1 MDLDHWVL
9 TFPAVIKWIWNFGC
23 TAFWKVKSAA
33 SLKGRDIL
41 MTNNLTAP
49 ISKQLLMA
57 LLTITIGV
65 EFILYL
71 SGYSQLAGT
80 IYDAIMVSS
89 FFIGLK
95 LHRRLRN
102 GIQKTKIQHIRQFI
116 GAFLLFILGSTIIN
130 IYSSYAFQDFSD
142 DYEQYVETYT
152 EVVSDDSEIV
162 EPNEPIEPVEKM
174 WEVIDE
180 IDAVG
185 YDIFTDILAGL
196 EEVWRLA
203 YIILILF
210 AFKKIFPRRW
220 EKVRRDIFVLI
231 ALFVTSVLF
240 GIDHTLSSVQSWQ
253 YEIGA
258 IVTFS
263 NMGLLFGLIL
273 LWTRNLWVTVLVH
286 SVYDILAT
294 LSWYYFEY
302 IVEIGALILLP
313 VYLILMTIENQQ
325 VKKSSEIVVSKDIV
339 KT

>member
-9 TFPAVIKWIWNFGC
+9 TFPAVIKWIWNFSC
-23 TAFWKVKSAA
+23 TAFWKVKNAA
-33 SLKGRDIL
+33 SLKGRDIK

-65 EFILYL
+65 ELILYL

-102 GIQKTKIQHIRQFI
+102 GIQKTKIQLIRQFI

-130 IYSSYAFQDFSD
+130 IYSSYAFQDFSN

-152 EVVSDDSEIV
+152 DVVSDESDIV
-162 EPNEPIEPVEKM
+162 EPSEPIEPVDKF

-210 AFKKIFPRRW
+210 IFKKIFPRRW
-220 EKVRRDIFVLI
+220 ENGRRDIFVLLS
-231 ALFVTSVLF
+231 LFVTSVLF

-258 IVTFS
+258 IVTFA

-286 SVYDILAT
+286 STYDILAT
-294 LSWYYFEY
+294 LSWYYFEF
-302 IVEIGALILLP
+302 IVEIAALILLP
-313 VYLILMTIENQQ
+313 VYLILMTIE
-325 VKKSSEIVVSKDIV
+325 KKMSSEIVVSEDIAN
-339 KT
+339 

>member
-1 MDLDHWVL
+1 
-9 TFPAVIKWIWNFGC
+9 
-23 TAFWKVKSAA
+23 
-33 SLKGRDIL
+33 
-41 MTNNLTAP
+41 MTKNLTAP
-49 ISKQLLMA
+49 ISKQLLLA
-57 LLTITIGV
+57 LLTITIGA
-65 EFILYL
+65 ELILYL

-95 LHRRLRN
+95 LHRRLHT
-102 GIQKTKIQHIRQFI
+102 GIKKTKIQHTRQFI
-116 GAFLLFILGSTIIN
+116 GAFLLFILGSTFIN
-130 IYSSYAFQDFSD
+130 IYSSYAFQDFSN
-142 DYEQYVETYT
+142 DYEQYVDSYT
-152 EVVSDDSEIV
+152 EAVSDESDII
-162 EPNEPIEPVEKM
+162 EPNEPMEPVDKM

-203 YIILILF
+203 YIILILLV
-210 AFKKIFPRRW
+210 FKKIFPRRW
-220 EKVRRDIFVLI
+220 KKGRRDIFVLL

-258 IVTFS
+258 IVTFA

-273 LWTRNLWVTVLVH
+273 LWTRNLWMTVLVH

-294 LSWYYFEY
+294 LSWYYFEF
-302 IVEIGALILLP
+302 IVEIAALIFIPIYLVLLA
-313 VYLILMTIENQQ
+313 IENKQ
-325 VKKSSEIVVSKDIV
+325 VKKSSDIVVSEDIA
-339 KT
+339 KA

>member
-1 MDLDHWVL
+1 
-9 TFPAVIKWIWNFGC
+9 
-23 TAFWKVKSAA
+23 
-33 SLKGRDIL
+33 
-41 MTNNLTAP
+41 MTTNLTAP
-49 ISKQLLMA
+49 MSKQLLLG

-65 EFILYL
+65 ELILYL
-71 SGYSQLAGT
+71 SGFTQLAGT

-95 LHRRLRN
+95 LHKRLSD
-102 GIQKTKIQHIRQFI
+102 GSQKTKVQHTRQFI
-116 GAFLLFILGSTIIN
+116 GAFLLFIIGSTIIN
-130 IYSSYAFQDFSD
+130 IYSSYAFQDFSN
-142 DYEQYVETYT
+142 DYEQYVEDYT
-152 EVVSDDSEIV
+152 EVVSDDTGIA
-162 EPNEPIEPVEKM
+162 EPEQPIEPVEQL

-180 IDAVG
+180 IDTVG

-210 AFKKIFPRRW
+210 VLKKIFPMRW
-220 EKVRRDIFVLI
+220 EKGRRDIFVLI

-240 GIDHTLSSVQSWQ
+240 GIDHTLSSVQSWP

-258 IVTFS
+258 IVTFA

-302 IVEIGALILLP
+302 IVEIAALILLP
-313 VYLILMTIENQQ
+313 IYLIVMAIEKNQ
-325 VKKSSEIVVSKDIV
+325 KTSSIVVSEDIAN
-339 KT
+339 

>member
-1 MDLDHWVL
+1 
-9 TFPAVIKWIWNFGC
+9 
-23 TAFWKVKSAA
+23 
-33 SLKGRDIL
+33 

-49 ISKQLLMA
+49 VSKQLLIA

-65 EFILYL
+65 ELILYL

-102 GIQKTKIQHIRQFI
+102 GIQKTKIQLIRQFI

-130 IYSSYAFQDFSD
+130 IYSSYAFQDFSN

-152 EVVSDDSEIV
+152 EVVSDESDIV
-162 EPNEPIEPVEKM
+162 EPSEPIEPIEKM
-174 WEVIDE
+174 WEAIDE
-180 IDAVG
+180 IDTVG

-210 AFKKIFPRRW
+210 VFKKIFPKRW
-220 EKVRRDIFVLI
+220 EKGRRDIFVLI
-231 ALFVTSVLF
+231 ALFATSVLF

-258 IVTFS
+258 IVTFA

-273 LWTRNLWVTVLVH
+273 LWTRNLWMTVLVH

-294 LSWYYFEY
+294 LSWYYFEF
-302 IVEIGALILLP
+302 IVEIAALILIP
-313 VYLILMTIENQQ
+313 VYLILMTMEKKMSIEM
-325 VKKSSEIVVSKDIV
+325 VVSEDIAN
-339 KT
+339 

>member
-1 MDLDHWVL
+1 
-9 TFPAVIKWIWNFGC
+9 
-23 TAFWKVKSAA
+23 
-33 SLKGRDIL
+33 
-41 MTNNLTAP
+41 MTTNLTTP
-49 ISKQLLMA
+49 ISKPLLFA

-65 EFILYL
+65 ELILYL

-80 IYDAIMVSS
+80 LYDAIMVSS

-95 LHRRLRN
+95 LHQRLSN
-102 GIQKTKIQHIRQFI
+102 GVPKTKLQYIRQSI
-116 GAFLLFILGSTIIN
+116 GAFLVFILGSTVIN

-152 EVVSDDSEIV
+152 DVIDDNNDSLEA
-162 EPNEPIEPVEKM
+162 NEPVEPVEKM

-180 IDAVG
+180 IDRVG

-203 YIILILF
+203 YIILILLV
-210 AFKKIFPRRW
+210 FKKFFPKRW
-220 EKVRRDIFVLI
+220 ENGRRDSFVLI

-240 GIDHTLSSVQSWQ
+240 GIDHTLSSVESWQ

-258 IVTFS
+258 IVTFT

-294 LSWYYFEY
+294 LSWYYFEF
-302 IVEIGALILLP
+302 IVEIFALLLLP
-313 VYLILMTIENQQ
+313 IYMILTTIEK
-325 VKKSSEIVVSKDIV
+325 KKSVEIVVSEDIA
-339 KT
+339 K

>member
-1 MDLDHWVL
+1 MDLEFWLYSFLEGKRVQL
-9 TFPAVIKWIWNFGC
+9 VSKAGMIK
-23 TAFWKVKSAA
+23 
-33 SLKGRDIL
+33 

-65 EFILYL
+65 ELILYL

-102 GIQKTKIQHIRQFI
+102 GIQKTKIQLIRQFI

-130 IYSSYAFQDFSD
+130 IYSSYAFQDFSN

-152 EVVSDDSEIV
+152 EVVSDESDIV
-162 EPNEPIEPVEKM
+162 EPSEPIEPIEKM
-174 WEVIDE
+174 WEAIDE
-180 IDAVG
+180 IDTVG

-210 AFKKIFPRRW
+210 VFKKIFPKRW
-220 EKVRRDIFVLI
+220 EKGRRDIFVLI

-258 IVTFS
+258 IVTFA

-273 LWTRNLWVTVLVH
+273 LWTRNLWMTVLVH

-294 LSWYYFEY
+294 LSWYYFEF
-302 IVEIGALILLP
+302 IVEIAALILLP
-313 VYLILMTIENQQ
+313 VYLILMTMEKKMSIEM
-325 VKKSSEIVVSKDIV
+325 VVSEDIAN
-339 KT
+339 

>member
-1 MDLDHWVL
+1 MDLEFWLYSFLEGKRVQL
-9 TFPAVIKWIWNFGC
+9 VSKAGMIK
-23 TAFWKVKSAA
+23 
-33 SLKGRDIL
+33 

-65 EFILYL
+65 ELILYL

-102 GIQKTKIQHIRQFI
+102 GIQKTKIQLIRQFI

-130 IYSSYAFQDFSD
+130 IYSSYAFQDFSN

-152 EVVSDDSEIV
+152 EVVSDESDIV
-162 EPNEPIEPVEKM
+162 EPSEPIEPIEKM
-174 WEVIDE
+174 WEAIDE
-180 IDAVG
+180 IDTVG

-210 AFKKIFPRRW
+210 VFKKIFPKDW
-220 EKVRRDIFVLI
+220 EKGRRDIFVLI

-258 IVTFS
+258 IVTFA

-273 LWTRNLWVTVLVH
+273 LWTRNLWMTVLVH

-294 LSWYYFEY
+294 LSWYYFEF
-302 IVEIGALILLP
+302 IVEIAALILLP
-313 VYLILMTIENQQ
+313 VYLILMTMEKKMSIEM
-325 VKKSSEIVVSKDIV
+325 VVSEDIAN
-339 KT
+339 

>member
-1 MDLDHWVL
+1 
-9 TFPAVIKWIWNFGC
+9 
-23 TAFWKVKSAA
+23 
-33 SLKGRDIL
+33 

-49 ISKQLLMA
+49 VSKRLLIA
-57 LLTITIGV
+57 LITITIGV
-65 EFILYL
+65 ELILYL

-95 LHRRLRN
+95 LHRRLHN
-102 GIQKTKIQHIRQFI
+102 GIKKTKIQLTRQSI

-130 IYSSYAFQDFSD
+130 IYSSYAFQDFSN
-142 DYEQYVETYT
+142 DYEQYVETYSET
-152 EVVSDDSEIV
+152 VSDESDI
-162 EPNEPIEPVEKM
+162 IEPSEPMEPVDKM

-203 YIILILF
+203 YIILILLV
-210 AFKKIFPRRW
+210 FKKIFPRRW
-220 EKVRRDIFVLI
+220 EKGRRDIFVLL

-258 IVTFS
+258 IITFA
-263 NMGLLFGLIL
+263 NMGFLFGMIL
-273 LWTRNLWVTVLVH
+273 LWTRNLWVTVMVH
-286 SVYDILAT
+286 GVYDILAT
-294 LSWYYFEY
+294 LSWYYFEF
-302 IVEIGALILLP
+302 IVEMAGLILLP
-313 VYLILMTIENQQ
+313 IYLFLLVIEKNRQMKNSIE
-325 VKKSSEIVVSKDIV
+325 VVVREEIAK
-339 KT
+339 

>member
-1 MDLDHWVL
+1 MDLEFWLYSFLEGKRVQQVSK
-9 TFPAVIKWIWNFGC
+9 AGMIK
-23 TAFWKVKSAA
+23 
-33 SLKGRDIL
+33 

-65 EFILYL
+65 ELILYL

-102 GIQKTKIQHIRQFI
+102 GIQKTKIQLIRQFI

-130 IYSSYAFQDFSD
+130 IYSSYAFQDFSN

-152 EVVSDDSEIV
+152 EVVSDESDIV
-162 EPNEPIEPVEKM
+162 EPSEPIEPIEKM
-174 WEVIDE
+174 WEAIDE
-180 IDAVG
+180 IDTVG

-210 AFKKIFPRRW
+210 VFKKIFPKRW
-220 EKVRRDIFVLI
+220 EKGRRDIFVLI
-231 ALFVTSVLF
+231 ALFATSVLF

-258 IVTFS
+258 IVTFA

-273 LWTRNLWVTVLVH
+273 LWTRNLWMTVLVH

-294 LSWYYFEY
+294 LSWYYFEF
-302 IVEIGALILLP
+302 IVEIAALILLP
-313 VYLILMTIENQQ
+313 VYLILMTMEKKMSIEM
-325 VKKSSEIVVSKDIV
+325 VVSEDIAN
-339 KT
+339 

>member
-1 MDLDHWVL
+1 
-9 TFPAVIKWIWNFGC
+9 
-23 TAFWKVKSAA
+23 
-33 SLKGRDIL
+33 
-41 MTNNLTAP
+41 MTTNLTAP
-49 ISKQLLMA
+49 ISKRLLFG

-65 EFILYL
+65 ELILYL

-80 IYDAIMVSS
+80 LYDGIMLSS

-95 LHRRLRN
+95 LHQRLSN
-102 GIQKTKIQHIRQFI
+102 GTKKTKAQHIRQFI
-116 GAFLLFILGSTIIN
+116 GAFLLFIFGSTIIN
-130 IYSSYAFQDFSD
+130 IYSSYAFQDFSG
-142 DYEQYVETYT
+142 DYEQYVDEYT
-152 EVVSDDSEIV
+152 EVVSLDEEVGEHSK
-162 EPNEPIEPVEKM
+162 PIEPVEQV
-174 WEVIDE
+174 WEVVDE
-180 IDAVG
+180 IDRVG

-203 YIILILF
+203 YIILILIV
-210 AFKKIFPRRW
+210 FKKIFPRRW
-220 EKVRRDIFVLI
+220 EKGRRDIFVLI

-258 IVTFS
+258 IVTFA

-302 IVEIGALILLP
+302 IVEITALILLP
-313 VYLILMTIENQQ
+313 IYLIFMVIEKKQQ
-325 VKKSSEIVVSKDIV
+325 MKKSGEIVISEEIAN
-339 KT
+339 

>member
-1 MDLDHWVL
+1 
-9 TFPAVIKWIWNFGC
+9 
-23 TAFWKVKSAA
+23 
-33 SLKGRDIL
+33 

-49 ISKQLLMA
+49 ISKQLFMA

-95 LHRRLRN
+95 LQRRLSN

-116 GAFLLFILGSTIIN
+116 GAFLLFILGSTMIN
-130 IYSSYAFQDFSD
+130 IFSSYAFQDFSN

-152 EVVSDDSEIV
+152 EVVSDDSDIV
-162 EPNEPIEPVEKM
+162 EASEPLEPIEKM

-180 IDAVG
+180 IDTVG

-210 AFKKIFPRRW
+210 GFRRLFPRRW
-220 EKVRRDIFVLI
+220 EKGKRDIFVLI
-231 ALFVTSVLF
+231 ALFATSVLF

-258 IVTFS
+258 IVTFA

-273 LWTRNLWVTVLVH
+273 FWTRNLWVTVLVH

-294 LSWYYFEY
+294 LSWYYFEF
-302 IVEIGALILLP
+302 IIEIAAMILIP
-313 VYLILMTIENQQ
+313 IYLILMTVEK
-325 VKKSSEIVVSKDIV
+325 KKSIGILVSEDIAN
-339 KT
+339 